1 MINKPWPEINEE
13 FEMTTFSPVTE
24 VHGPR
29 WLLDVLDD
37 SPAARRVHRWWQWVA
52 LSLGC
57 LSGCATWN
65 EFADTATQP
74 LRATGNMMA
83 QAGDR
88 VGDLFE
94 SNSTHHRNPENL
106 PSHQALNTRLAQQ
119 PAPQKAPTT
128 STTAQAGATSL
139 PVSPPAA
146 MQAIH
151 KTPAAT
157 ERPRESLSVP
167 SAPPAVELQ
176 HTPGDVELLPAPPAN
191 APSISNVQPISNSQP
206 ATAKPT
212 VVTAESVKTWCRI
225 RIRNVSQQ
233 AVPRVAVTVNSPE
246 DVPLVSKDG
255 ESISPAIAGK
265 MEFAPVPEV
274 GTNEEIILIIGLA
287 TDKPKS
293 NRLRVQVRD
302 GLGGSNQD
310 VQARWQVAIEAM
322 E

>member
-1 MINKPWPEINEE
+1 
-13 FEMTTFSPVTE
+13 MTTFLPMSE
-24 VHGPR
+24 VRGPS

-37 SPAARRVHRWWQWVA
+37 SPAARRVHRWWQWAA

-57 LSGCATWN
+57 LSGCATWDQ
-65 EFADTATQP
+65 FADTATQP
-74 LRATGNMMA
+74 LRATGHLMS

-94 SNSTHHRNPENL
+94 STSTRHRNPQNL
-106 PSHQALNTRLAQQ
+106 PAYQGQTSHLAQQ
-119 PAPQKAPTT
+119 PAPQKAPTA
-128 STTAQAGATSL
+128 SATAQAGATSL
-139 PVSPPAA
+139 PASSPAA

-157 ERPRESLSVP
+157 EKPRESLSVP
-167 SAPPAVELQ
+167 SAPPAAELQ
-176 HTPGDVELLPAPPAN
+176 HTPGDVELLPAPPATMQ
-191 APSISNVQPISNSQP
+191 PSNSVQPISNSQP
-206 ATAKPT
+206 ATVKPAA
-212 VVTAESVKTWCRI
+212 VSAASVKTWCRV
-225 RIRNVSQQ
+225 RIRNVSQK

-246 DVPLVSKDG
+246 NVPLVSKDG
-255 ESISPAIAGK
+255 ESISSAVAGK

-274 GTNEEIILIIGLA
+274 GANEEVVLIIGLA
-287 TDKPKS
+287 TDQPKS

-322 E
+322 D

>member
-1 MINKPWPEINEE
+1 
-13 FEMTTFSPVTE
+13 MTTFSPMSE
-24 VHGPR
+24 VRGPR

-37 SPAARRVHRWWQWVA
+37 SPAARRVHRWWQWAA

-57 LSGCATWN
+57 LSGCATWGQV
-65 EFADTATQP
+65 ADTATQP

-94 SNSTHHRNPENL
+94 SNSTRHRNPENL
-106 PSHQALNTRLAQQ
+106 PSHQALAPRLAQL
-119 PAPQKAPTT
+119 PAPQNGPVN
-128 STTAQAGATSL
+128 STAAQAGATSL

-151 KTPAAT
+151 KAPGAA
-157 ERPRESLSVP
+157 EKPRESLSVP
-167 SAPPAVELQ
+167 SAPPASDLQ
-176 HTPGDVELLPAPPAN
+176 QTPSDVELLPAPPAATQPIN
-191 APSISNVQPISNSQP
+191 SVQPISNSQP
-206 ATAKPT
+206 AAAKPT
-212 VVTAESVKTWCRI
+212 AVTAASVKTWCRI

-246 DVPLVSKDG
+246 NVPLVSKDG
-255 ESISPAIAGK
+255 ESISPTVAGK

-274 GTNEEIILIIGLA
+274 GSSEEIILIIGLA
-287 TDKPKS
+287 TDQPKS
-293 NRLRVQVRD
+293 NRLRIQVRD

-310 VQARWQVAIEAM
+310 VQARWQVTIEAM
-322 E
+322 D